1 MKQVTP
7 LNLFLT
13 HARKYKLRFLVAF
26 ILMPVTACLSI
37 AGPALVQSAIDEGI
51 KFHDKNYVIEISFYY
66 LIVLFFLAAVQALQ
80 NILLQTGGI
89 RTLKD
94 LRTTIVTHICH
105 IGKKDF
111 DQKPLGVHLS
121 RATSDVENIGETF
134 LQGITYIL
142 SDSMVI
148 IGVFIYIFYENT
160 TLGFFTL
167 LLLPVIILIINWFR
181 KKLRS
186 LYDNIR
192 TLNGKLSAQLNEAF
206 SMLYEIN
213 SFQLRDSHIDG
224 FKKNNEA
231 YRDQSVKAISLDA
244 LVYSVLDGMLF
255 VSIGFVLLA
264 LSLVPSITA
273 TVTTGFFIA
282 YIQLLQ
288 KLFDPVKEMGSR
300 FAVLQSALAALGKIT
315 SSLSTELPADQGPEE
330 LKDHNITLKNLNF
343 SYIDGEPVLKDIN
356 LHIPK
361 GSSLAV
367 VGPTGSGKSTI
378 IRLLTRQY
386 EVDDGDIFFGQS
398 SIKEI
403 QRNSLK
409 NNIVL
414 VPQDPAIFHRSVRF
428 NITLNRPEVTTE
440 QMIEI
445 CKKIHA
451 HEFISAMDQGYD
463 SLLDE
468 GGGNLST
475 GQRQLIAL
483 ARALASPA
491 EILIFD
497 EATANIDTKT
507 EMLIQEAMEFT
518 MTQKTSILIA
528 HRLSTIKHASN
539 IVVLQKGIISDQ
551 GTHREL
557 LARPG
562 LYRDMHELQQKT
574 FPKIAKPV

>member
-255 VSIGFVLLA
+255 VTIGFVLLA

>member
-1 MKQVTP
+1 MKQVTS

-26 ILMPVTACLSI
+26 ILMPLTACLSI
-37 AGPALVQSAIDEGI
+37 AGPALVQSAIDDGI
-51 KFHDKNYVIEISFYY
+51 KLHDKNYVIEISFYY

-80 NILLQTGGI
+80 NILLQSGGI

-160 TLGFFTL
+160 ILGFFTL

-224 FKKNNEA
+224 FKANNEA

-255 VSIGFVLLA
+255 VTIGFVLLA

-273 TVTTGFFIA
+273 TVSIGFFIA

-315 SSLSTELPADQGPEE
+315 SSLSIELPADRGSEE

-386 EVDDGDIFFGQS
+386 EVEDGDIFFGQS

-440 QMIEI
+440 QMVEI

-463 SLLDE
+463 SILDE

-551 GTHREL
+551 GTHQEL

-562 LYRDMHELQQKT
+562 LYRYMHELQQKD
-574 FPKIAKPV
+574 FS

>member
-255 VSIGFVLLA
+255 VTIGFVLLA

-551 GTHREL
+551 GTHQEL